1 MSETRHT
8 EVTVVFQRRT
18 GRDESND
25 GVDYL
30 GYDILWPDG
39 QPVRLGLRR
48 FCQIGS
54 RILVGRGFDGDR
66 AMVRISIYHVAGRE
80 APLTRPGRGIRC
92 RRLYALH
99 GPDSIRFH
107 FLDGTPTEVVFDPHA
122 DERRVLSWIQAE
134 HMRPGEPYWFDL
146 ASQTVEEPC
155 PAVPAEAVVGQ
166 VCNLPA

>member
-1 MSETRHT
+1 MSQTRHT

-18 GRDESND
+18 TRDESND

-39 QPVRLGLRR
+39 QPARLGLRR

-66 AMVRISIYHVAGRE
+66 ALVRISIYPVAGLD

-92 RRLYALH
+92 RRLYAIRQ
-99 GPDSIRFH
+99 PDSIRFY
-107 FLDGTPTEVVFDPHA
+107 FLDGTPTEVVFDPRA
-122 DERRVLSWIQAE
+122 DERRVLRWVQAE
-134 HMRPGEPYWFDL
+134 RMRPGEPYWFDF

-155 PAVPAEAVVGQ
+155 AAVAAGAEGR
-166 VCNLPA
+166 